1 MIWTLRRDNTVG
13 TPLLVQWLRFH
24 TPKAGGAGLIPGR
37 ESKIQKLRFGGWQKN
52 KKKKEHSGFQEGK
65 IIFSWALTAGQ
76 LLEMVEGRSGDEN
89 FRVEGRG
96 GESTEGESSRSHAWL
111 RVSRRMVWKGV
122 GAR

>member
-1 MIWTLRRDNTVG
+1 MG

-37 ESKIQKLRFGGWQKN
+37 ESKIQKLRFWGWQKN

-76 LLEMVEGRSGDEN
+76 LLEMVGGRSGDEN